1 VAVSVSTAER
11 EAAVRLL
18 QELHRAAAADL
29 DSERVWTMLG
39 YIGVTAKLSAED
51 LRMQTGADRH
61 HEHADRLT
69 KQVAELEQRA
79 H

>member
-1 VAVSVSTAER
+1 MVSTGER

-18 QELHRAAAADL
+18 QEVHRAASADL

-51 LRMQTGADRH
+51 IRMQTGAARL

-69 KQVAELEQRA
+69 EQVAELEQRG